1 MKSHFPKMQYASFFE
16 IQTSQR
22 LISQHVVQGRFIFSN
37 GLLDLA
43 LS

>member
-1 MKSHFPKMQYASFFE
+1 MQYASFFE
-16 IQTSQR
+16 IQTSQH
-22 LISQHVVQGRFIFSN
+22 LLSQHIVVQGRFIFSN